1 MAEEYSFDDEVYAMI
16 VRASVNLLLEEPFFG
31 TLVGSLDLVLCD
43 NKSNSWCT
51 TAATDGKF
59 VYFNRDFVL
68 SLEPRQLMFVLAH
81 EVLHCLY
88 DHLGRRQGRDPK
100 IWNIANDLMV
110 NYTLYQNKI
119 GQMPP
124 HGLYDERFNDEMHS
138 EEIYEFL
145 QKNAQEIEMFMQKGM
160 KVLDQHL
167 DLAPEELGGDDDDD
181 DDDGNQ
187 QDGGQKQK
195 KKKGQQGQGGDDGD
209 EEGSGGQGG
218 DDGED
223 GDQDGEGSG
232 GGDDGDEDG
241 QGGGKGGKQKKSKG
255 QNGDGDGDDGDGDD
269 EGDGDGYNARVT
281 VIGPDGKPRLTRA
294 EADEVRERMRGVA
307 VQAMQA
313 ALATAGNVPMSIRK
327 RLQDLIEPKMDWR
340 ALLDSHLRSALKDDF
355 TFMRLSRRD
364 FGGGF
369 VLPAQDVLE
378 CVEVDIA
385 LDVSG
390 SMTDEMVRDI
400 LSEVKGIMETFPDFK
415 LRVIQFDTTVH
426 YFKEFTPHNLDDIHD
441 VERAAHGGTRFEC
454 VWEYWKKNDIEP
466 HKGVMFTDGYP
477 CDGWGDPQF
486 CDMLFVIHGNGK
498 KANIKAPY
506 GQTAYYEAP
515 QETVQAAAWLRDGM
529 KMAA

>member
-1 MAEEYSFDDEVYAMI
+1 MAEEYSFDDEVYAII
-16 VRASVNLLLEEPFFG
+16 VKASVNLLLEEPFFG
-31 TLVGSLDLVLCD
+31 TLVGSLDLILCD
-43 NKSNSWCT
+43 SKSNAWCT

-59 VYFNRDFVL
+59 IYFNRDFVL
-68 SLEPRQLMFVLAH
+68 SLKPRGVMFVLAH

-110 NYTLYQNKI
+110 NYTLQKSKV
-119 GQMPP
+119 GEMPP

-145 QKNAQEIEMFMQKGM
+145 DKNRQEIEMFMQKGM
-160 KVLDQHL
+160 DLLDQHL
-167 DLAPEELGGDDDDD
+167 DPAVEDLDDGDDD
-181 DDDGNQ
+181 
-187 QDGGQKQK
+187 
-195 KKKGQQGQGGDDGD
+195 GGDEQD
-209 EEGSGGQGG
+209 EQGSGGSG
-218 DDGED
+218 DDEGE
-223 GDQDGEGSG
+223 GQDGEGNG
-232 GGDDGDEDG
+232 GGQGEGDDDGDGNGDG
-241 QGGGKGGKQKKSKG
+241 Q
-255 QNGDGDGDDGDGDD
+255 GDGDGDGDESQGQ
-269 EGDGDGYNARVT
+269 GGGGQKKVKVT
-281 VIGPDGKPRLTRA
+281 VLGKDGKPRITKQ
-294 EADEVRERMRGVA
+294 EADEVREKMRGVA

-378 CVEVDIA
+378 TVEVDIA

-390 SMTDEMVRDI
+390 SMSDEMVRDI

-415 LRVIQFDTTVH
+415 LRVLQFDTKVYGFT
-426 YFKEFTPHNLDDIHD
+426 EFTPHNLDDINKY
-441 VERAAHGGTRFEC
+441 ERLAGGGTQFEC

-466 HKGVMFTDGYP
+466 HKGVLFTDGYP
-477 CDGWGDPQF
+477 CGSWGDPSY
-486 CDMLFVIHGNGK
+486 CDMLYVIHGNGK
-498 KANIKAPY
+498 KANIKAPF
-506 GQTAYYEAP
+506 GQTAYYEEPA
-515 QETVQAAAWLRDGM
+515 TVVKAAAWLRDGFENFE
-529 KMAA
+529 KLAA